1 MIYSILKRIQL
12 PPDPVDCPAEMYEL
26 ITGYV
31 NDAVCQLVQNGVN
44 AQIDSEDLL
53 IVSAVEC
60 YVKSQI
66 NYDNKAEWYEK
77 QWEKRKL
84 RLMLDPDYTG
94 GASDA

>member
-12 PPDPVDCPAEMYEL
+12 PPDPVDCPPEMYEL
-26 ITGYV
+26 IDGYV
-31 NDAVCQLVQNGVN
+31 NDAVYLLIQNGVN
-44 AQIDSEDLL
+44 AQVDSDDLL

-84 RLMLDPDYTG
+84 RLMLDTDYTG
-94 GASDA
+94 GVQNA